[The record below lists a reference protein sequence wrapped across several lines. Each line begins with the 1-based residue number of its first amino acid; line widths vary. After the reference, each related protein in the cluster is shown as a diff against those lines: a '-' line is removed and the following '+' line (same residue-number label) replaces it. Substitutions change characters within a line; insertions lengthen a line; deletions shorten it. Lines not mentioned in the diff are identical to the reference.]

1 LGLSYDLGKHPLVQ
15 NTHKMLSARRRNSFK
30 IGTAMAALAAGLL
43 AASASHAQE
52 PPVTV
57 AQAAATPQ
65 TAPPPAPSSE
75 RPASEVSTFVGSLI
89 PGFEFAAG
97 INASE
102 TYTTNAAGYSG
113 GGNHDDWITQGG
125 INLDMHEHSRRVSL
139 DATYL
144 GQVYYYARD
153 TQRTQ
158 FTNDMQALA
167 NVIAIPDYLNI
178 IGRAF
183 AQPVVLSNSGFATAN
198 GIVGP
203 DGYRNSYGYSI
214 GPDIT
219 FRLGDFATSDLMATY
234 GGAYFTNPAGIS
246 GPSVIPGVSGPE
258 DVVMRNV
265 NWTLQ
270 SGPDFNR
277 LQWTAVGTF
286 SETDRRQGLLSQ
298 KTGIAT
304 LRYAIT
310 REISLLGTGGY
321 DAISNTTPLFRDVTG
336 PVGMGGIAVSLE
348 DFSFEFQVGQKFNSM
363 SYQGALRWDIGPSSV
378 LTGTATDGIST
389 PEGQLLNNLSS
400 LTASL
405 NGTLTTG
412 SNIYSSGAPGSL
424 ASFSAQSLGSLSFN
438 QNIARY
444 QRLSLGYSQ
453 DFERDHAF
461 VTVFADRVTQ
471 LSGFFLGPPETNSWG
486 GQASVA
492 HNISR
497 LTTATLGAGYT
508 TYEELG
514 GVSRTFNVSGQVD
527 YSLAPET
534 SIYFRTTY
542 LNRDSSR
549 SLQALSP
556 FTGSLDDVRL
566 TLGLTHQL

>member
-1 LGLSYDLGKHPLVQ
+1 
-15 NTHKMLSARRRNSFK
+15 MLSARRRHGLK
-30 IGTAMAALAAGLL
+30 IGTASAALAAGLL
-43 AASASHAQE
+43 ASPAYAQE
-52 PPVTV
+52 PPVNV

-65 TAPPPAPSSE
+65 TAPAPAPTSAPTRE
-75 RPASEVSTFVGSLI
+75 RPASEVTSFVGSLI
-89 PGFEFAAG
+89 PGFELSAG
-97 INASE
+97 VNLSE
-102 TYTTNAAGYSG
+102 TYATNAGGYSG
-113 GGNHDDWITQGG
+113 NQNHDDWITQGG
-125 INLDMHEHSRRVSL
+125 INLNMHEHSRRVSV
-139 DATYL
+139 DATYY

-153 TQRTQ
+153 TQPTQ
-158 FTNDMQALA
+158 FTNDLQALA
-167 NVIAIPDYLNI
+167 SVIAIPDYVNI

-183 AQPVVLSNSGFATAN
+183 AQPVVLSNSGFATSN

-214 GPDIT
+214 GPDVT

-234 GGAYFTNPAGIS
+234 GGAYFTNPAGVS

-270 SGPDFNR
+270 SGPDFSR
-277 LQWTAVGTF
+277 LQWTTTASF

-298 KTGIAT
+298 KTGVGT

-321 DAISNTTPLFRDVTG
+321 DAISNTTPLFQDVTG
-336 PVGMGGIAVSLE
+336 PVGMGGIAVTLE
-348 DFSFEFQVGQKFNSM
+348 DFSFEFEVGQKFNST

-389 PEGQLLNNLSS
+389 PEGQLLNNLSD

-412 SNIYSSGAPGSL
+412 SNIYASGAPSSL
-424 ASFSAQSLGSLSFN
+424 AAFSAQSLGSLSFN

-453 DFERDHAF
+453 DFERDHANL
-461 VTVFADRVTQ
+461 TLFADRVTQ

-486 GQASVA
+486 GQASFS

-497 LTTATLGAGYT
+497 LTTGTLGAGYT

-514 GVSRTFNVSGQVD
+514 GVARTFNVSGQVD
-527 YSLAPET
+527 YSLGPAT
-534 SIYFRTTY
+534 SVYFRTIY
-542 LNRDSSR
+542 LTRDSSR
-549 SLQALSP
+549 SLQSLSP
-556 FTGSLDDVRL
+556 FTGSLDDVRI
-566 TLGLTHQL
+566 TLGLNHQL

>member
-1 LGLSYDLGKHPLVQ
+1 
-15 NTHKMLSARRRNSFK
+15 MLSGRRRKFLK
-30 IGTAMAALAAGLL
+30 TGTALGALTAALL
-43 AASASHAQE
+43 AASPCQAQE
-52 PPVTV
+52 PPVTQ
-57 AQAAATPQ
+57 AQAAAPQ
-65 TAPPPAPSSE
+65 TPPAPTSD
-75 RPASEVSTFVGSLI
+75 RPASEVSSFVGSLI
-89 PGFEFAAG
+89 PGFEFTAG
-97 INASE
+97 VNLSE

-113 GGNHDDWITQGG
+113 NVNQDDWITQGG
-125 INLDMHEHSRRVSL
+125 INLGMHEHSRRVSL
-139 DATYL
+139 DANYL

-153 TQRTQ
+153 SQPTQ
-158 FTNDMQALA
+158 FTNNLQALA

-183 AQPVVLSNSGFATAN
+183 AQPIVISNSGFTTAG
-198 GIVGP
+198 GIAGP

-219 FRLGDFATSDLMATY
+219 FRLGDFATSDLLATY
-234 GGAYFTNPAGIS
+234 GGAYFTNPS
-246 GPSVIPGVSGPE
+246 GVTSASLIPGVSGPE

-265 NWTLQ
+265 NWTLL
-270 SGPDFNR
+270 SGPDFSR
-277 LQWTAVGTF
+277 LQWSVVGSF
-286 SETDRRQGLLSQ
+286 SEMDRSQGLLSQ
-298 KTGIAT
+298 KSGIGT
-304 LRYAIT
+304 FRYAIT

-336 PVGMGGIAVSLE
+336 PVGMGGIGITLE
-348 DFSFEFQVGQKFNSM
+348 DFTFEFQVGQKFNST

-389 PEGQLLNNLSS
+389 PEGQLLGNLSD

-412 SNIYSSGAPGSL
+412 GNIYANGSPSSL
-424 ASFSAQSLGSLSFN
+424 AAFSAQSLGSLSFN

-444 QRLSLGYSQ
+444 QRISLGYSQ
-453 DFERDHAF
+453 DFERDHANLMLF
-461 VTVFADRVTQ
+461 GSKVTQ
-471 LSGFFLGPPETNSWG
+471 LSGFFLGPPEINSWG
-486 GQASVA
+486 GQATFS

-497 LTTATLGAGYT
+497 LTTGSLGAGYT

-514 GVSRTFNVSGQVD
+514 GVSHTFNVSGQID

-534 SIYFRTTY
+534 RIYFRTIY
-542 LNRDSSR
+542 LNRDASQ

-556 FTGSLDDVRL
+556 YTGNLDDVRL
-566 TLGLTHQL
+566 TVGLTHQL

>member
-1 LGLSYDLGKHPLVQ
+1 
-15 NTHKMLSARRRNSFK
+15 MLSARRHKDLK
-30 IGTAMAALAAGLL
+30 IGTASAALAAGLL
-43 AASASHAQE
+43 ASSLAYAQE
-52 PPVTV
+52 PVTV
-57 AQAAATPQ
+57 AQAAAPQ
-65 TAPPPAPSSE
+65 TAPAPAPAPSSQ
-75 RPASEVSTFVGSLI
+75 RPASEVSSFVGSLI
-89 PGFEFAAG
+89 PGFEFNAG
-97 INASE
+97 INLSE
-102 TYTTNAAGYSG
+102 TYTTNGAGYSG
-113 GGNHDDWITQGG
+113 NQNHDDWITQGG
-125 INLDMHEHSRRVSL
+125 ITLGMHEHSRRVSV
-139 DATYL
+139 DANYT

-153 TQRTQ
+153 TQPTQ
-158 FTNDMQALA
+158 FTNDLQALA
-167 NVIAIPDYLNI
+167 NVIAIPDYVNI

-214 GPDIT
+214 GPEVT
-219 FRLGDFATSDLMATY
+219 FRLGDFATSDLLATY
-234 GGAYFTNPAGIS
+234 GGAYFTNPAGVS

-270 SGPDFNR
+270 SGPDFSR
-277 LQWTAVGTF
+277 LQWTAVGSF

-298 KTGIAT
+298 KTGLGT

-321 DAISNTTPLFRDVTG
+321 DAISNTTPLFRDVSG
-336 PVGMGGIAVSLE
+336 PVGMGGIAVTLE
-348 DFSFEFQVGQKFNSM
+348 DFSFEFQVGQKYNST

-389 PEGQLLNNLSS
+389 PEGQLLSNLSG

-412 SNIYSSGAPGSL
+412 SNIYSNGSPSSLGA
-424 ASFSAQSLGSLSFN
+424 FSAQSLGSLSFN

-444 QRLSLGYSQ
+444 QRLTLGYSQ
-453 DFERDHAF
+453 DFERDHAN
-461 VTVFADRVTQ
+461 VTLFADRVTQ
-471 LSGFFLGPPETNSWG
+471 LNGVFLGPPETNSWG
-486 GQASVA
+486 GQVSFS

-497 LTTATLGAGYT
+497 LTTGTLGAGYT

-514 GVSRTFNVSGQVD
+514 GQSRTYNVSGQID

-534 SIYFRTTY
+534 SIYFRAIY

-566 TLGLTHQL
+566 TLGLSHQL

>member
-1 LGLSYDLGKHPLVQ
+1 
-15 NTHKMLSARRRNSFK
+15 MLSARRRNLFK
-30 IGTAMAALAAGLL
+30 IGTASAAVAAGLL
-43 AASASHAQE
+43 ASSPSYAQE
-52 PPVTV
+52 PPVTL
-57 AQAAATPQ
+57 AQAATPQ
-65 TAPPPAPSSE
+65 TTPAPAPTSE
-75 RPASEVSTFVGSLI
+75 RPMSEVSSFVGSLI
-89 PGFEFAAG
+89 PGFEFNAG
-97 INASE
+97 VNLSE

-113 GGNHDDWITQGG
+113 SLNRDDWITEGG
-125 INLDMHEHSRRVSL
+125 INLDMHEHSRRVSV
-139 DATYL
+139 DASYF
-144 GQVYYYARD
+144 GQVYYYAQG
-153 TQRTQ
+153 TQPTQ
-158 FTNDMQALA
+158 FTNNLQALG

-203 DGYRNSYGYSI
+203 AGYRNSYGYTI

-234 GGAYFTNPAGIS
+234 GGAYFTNPS
-246 GPSVIPGVSGPE
+246 GVSGAPVIPGVTGPE

-270 SGPDFNR
+270 SGPDFSR
-277 LQWTAVGTF
+277 LQWTGLGSF

-321 DAISNTTPLFRDVTG
+321 DAVTNTTPLFRDISG
-336 PVGMGGIAVSLE
+336 PVGMGGIGINLE
-348 DFSFEFQVGQKFNSM
+348 DFSFEFQVGQKYNSM
-363 SYQGALRWDIGPSSV
+363 SYQGLLRWDIGPSSV

-389 PEGQLLNNLSS
+389 PEGQLLNNLGG

-405 NGTLTTG
+405 NGTLTNS
-412 SNIYSSGAPGSL
+412 SNIYSSGSPSSL

-453 DFERDHAF
+453 DFERDHAY
-461 VTVFADRVTQ
+461 VTLFADRVTQ
-471 LSGFFLGPPETNSWG
+471 LNGVIVGQLETNSWG
-486 GQASVA
+486 GQASFS
-492 HNISR
+492 HNLSR
-497 LTTATLGAGYT
+497 LATANLGAGYI
-508 TYEELG
+508 TYQELG
-514 GVSRTFNVSGQVD
+514 GQAHTFNVSGGVD
-527 YSLAPET
+527 YSLSPDT
-534 SIYFRTTY
+534 SVYFRTIY
-542 LNRDSSR
+542 LNRDTSQ
-549 SLQALSP
+549 SLQAHSP
-556 FTGSLDDVRL
+556 YTGNLEDVRI

>member
-1 LGLSYDLGKHPLVQ
+1 
-15 NTHKMLSARRRNSFK
+15 
-30 IGTAMAALAAGLL
+30 
-43 AASASHAQE
+43 
-52 PPVTV
+52 V

-65 TAPPPAPSSE
+65 TAPPPAPTSE

-89 PGFEFAAG
+89 PGFEFNAG
-97 INASE
+97 VNLSE

-113 GGNHDDWITQGG
+113 NLNHDDWITQGG

-139 DATYL
+139 DATYS

-153 TQRTQ
+153 SLPTQ
-158 FTNDMQALA
+158 FTNSLQALA
-167 NVIAIPDYLNI
+167 NVIAIPDYLNV

-183 AQPVVLSNSGFATAN
+183 AQPVVVSNSGFATAN
-198 GIVGP
+198 GITGP
-203 DGYRNSYGYSI
+203 DGYRNSYGYTI

-234 GGAYFTNPAGIS
+234 GGAYFTNPS
-246 GPSVIPGVSGPE
+246 GVTSASLIPGVSGPE

-265 NWTLQ
+265 NWTLL

-277 LQWTAVGTF
+277 LQWSAIGSF
-286 SETDRRQGLLSQ
+286 SETDRSQGLLSQ
-298 KTGIAT
+298 KSGIVT

-321 DAISNTTPLFRDVTG
+321 DAISNSTPLFRDVTG
-336 PVGMGGIAVSLE
+336 PVGMGGIGISLE
-348 DFSFEFQVGQKFNSM
+348 DFSFEFQVGQKYNST

-389 PEGQLLNNLSS
+389 PEGQMLGNLSDLS
-400 LTASL
+400 ASL
-405 NGTLTTG
+405 NGTLTTA
-412 SNIYSSGAPGSL
+412 SNIYSNGSPSSL
-424 ASFSAQSLGSLSFN
+424 AAFSAQSLGSLSFN

-444 QRLSLGYSQ
+444 QRVTLNYSQ
-453 DFERDHAF
+453 DFERDHANIMLF
-461 VTVFADRVTQ
+461 GSRLTQ
-471 LSGFFLGPPETNSWG
+471 LNGVFLGRPETNSWG
-486 GQASVA
+486 GQATFS

-497 LTTATLGAGYT
+497 LTTGSLGAGYT

-514 GVSRTFNVSGQVD
+514 GVARTFNVSGQVS
-527 YSLAPET
+527 YSLAPGT
-534 SIYFRTTY
+534 SIYFQTIY
-542 LNRDSSR
+542 MNRDASQ